1 MPHEYKIEFPAVPLP
16 DYSRTAQP
24 RPPDLCCCVYFLWRA
39 EVCVY
44 VGQSTNLKKRL
55 SRHKKLMQGDRI
67 TWIYF
72 PKADLN
78 RAEGFYIWLLRP
90 RRNRQLVINPDD
102 LQEKRVFPLRG
113 SRATQHKRRDEK
125 PTLADFE

>member
-1 MPHEYKIEFPAVPLP
+1 MPHEYKIEYPPVPQP
-16 DYSRTAQP
+16 DYTRTAQP

-39 EVCVY
+39 ETCVY

-55 SRHKKLMQGDRI
+55 TRHKKLMQDDRI

-72 PKADLN
+72 SKSELN

-90 RRNRQLVINPDD
+90 RRNRQQVINPDAPE
-102 LQEKRVFPLRG
+102 EKRVFPLRK
-113 SRATQHKRRDEK
+113 SPATLHSEAYKKQFLSDSE
-125 PTLADFE
+125 